1 MATTDAKLCRD
12 MLDLS
17 PDAVVTVDK
26 ENTVVFWNLTAE
38 ELFGFSRESVLG
50 KPLKAWMS
58 EESLEQDRRMRE
70 RAGARGEK
78 VHFIADRL
86 HQNGHVVRARVV
98 LACLTESRH
107 GIEGYCY
114 FVNTESRPPP
124 LPETPSE
131 RRLRRAHR
139 LAKLG
144 FWELDGE
151 TSEVFWSPELY
162 KMFGLDPE
170 HDRPLNLEEQ
180 ARILTPESWQTIQAA
195 IDKSLRTGEP
205 YEHELK
211 YRSRSGELRWILARG
226 EARKDEKDN
235 IVGLRG
241 TALDVTQLKATQR
254 ELEQSRE
261 RLSLAAAAAKF
272 GVWDIDL
279 STGLLVWDEMMHLHY
294 GTDPA
299 TFGGRFEDWRER
311 VHPEDV
317 AAAEG
322 AFRTA
327 LEGEDVFD
335 TVFRVCRPNGEI
347 AYLGGKAIVH
357 FRDGKAVRVVGVN
370 WDMTEQYEA
379 ELTLKASEN
388 LLRDF
393 VRHAPAA
400 IAMLDKNLCYLQTSD
415 RWLVDYGIEG
425 EELAGKSHYEVF
437 PDQPARWREVH
448 QRALNGSVETC
459 KEDPFPRADGRC
471 EWLQWEVRPWYDAYG
486 EVGGVIFFT
495 QVITE
500 RKEMELRLETQ
511 RNELQR
517 SNTDLAQFAYAA
529 SHDLQE
535 PLRAVSGCAQIL
547 SENYRGQFDDM
558 GDELLQHIVDGA
570 ARMKTLINDLL
581 TYSRVNNGDPF
592 SNVDSAQV
600 LEEVLILLRD
610 AIAESKAT
618 ILHDDLPLVTGN
630 RSQIRQLFQNL
641 IGNAIKYRS
650 DEPPVIEIRVAEH
663 DQRYWRFS
671 LTDNG
676 IGIDPKYLSRIFGI
690 FQRLHTRLEYPG
702 TGIGLALC
710 KKIVTRH
717 GGKLWV
723 DSALGRGATF
733 KFTMLRGEREIDSP

>member
-1 MATTDAKLCRD
+1 MATTDARLALD

-26 ENTVVFWNLTAE
+26 ENTVVFWNSKAE
-38 ELFGFSRESVLG
+38 ELFGFSRESVLH
-50 KPLKAWMS
+50 KPLGAWVP
-58 EESLEQDRRMRE
+58 EEGLEQDRRMRE
-70 RAGARGEK
+70 RARVSGEK
-78 VHFIADRL
+78 VRFIGDRL
-86 HQNGHVVRARVV
+86 HENGNAVMARIV
-98 LACLTESRH
+98 LACLNESRH
-107 GIEGYCY
+107 GVEGYCY
-114 FVNTESRPPP
+114 FVSAESRPPA
-124 LPETPSE
+124 LPEAPSE
-131 RRLRRAHR
+131 SALRRAHR

-162 KMFGLDPE
+162 IMFGLDPS
-170 HDRPLNLEEQ
+170 HDQPLTLEEQ
-180 ARILTPESWQTIQAA
+180 AKVFTPESWQTIQAA
-195 IDKSLRTGEP
+195 VDRSLRTGEP
-205 YEHELK
+205 YEHELE
-211 YRSRSGELRWILARG
+211 YRSRSGEFRWILARG
-226 EARKDEKDN
+226 EARIDGKKK

-294 GTDPA
+294 GTDPD

-311 VHPEDV
+311 VHPADV

-327 LEGEDVFD
+327 LEGEEVFD

-357 FRDGKAVRVVGVN
+357 FRDGKAARVVGIN
-370 WDMTEQYEA
+370 WDVTEQYEA
-379 ELTLKASEN
+379 QLTLKASEN

-415 RWLVDYGIEG
+415 RWLIDYGIEG
-425 EELAGKSHYEVF
+425 EELAGKSHYDVF
-437 PDQPARWREVH
+437 PDQPVRWREVH
-448 QRALNGSVETC
+448 QKALSGSVQTC

-471 EWLQWEVRPWYDAYG
+471 DWLQWEVRPWYDAYG

-547 SENYRGQFDDM
+547 SEKYQGQFDDM

-570 ARMKTLINDLL
+570 ARMKTLISDLL
-581 TYSRVNNGDPF
+581 TYSRVNDGEPF
-592 SNVDSAQV
+592 SNVDSEQV
-600 LEEVLILLRD
+600 LEEVLLLLRD
-610 AIAESKAT
+610 AIAESNAT
-618 ILHDDLPLVTGN
+618 ILHDELPTVTGN

-641 IGNAIKYRS
+641 IGNAIKYRT
-650 DEPPVIEIRVAEH
+650 DKPPAIQIRVVEESH
-663 DQRYWRFS
+663 RYWRFS
-671 LTDNG
+671 FTDNG
-676 IGIDPKYLSRIFGI
+676 IGIDPKHLSRIFGI
-690 FQRLHTRLEYPG
+690 FQRLHTRTEYPG

-710 KKIVTRH
+710 KKIVTHH
-717 GGKLWV
+717 GGKLWA
-723 DSALGRGATF
+723 DSALGQGATF
-733 KFTMLRGEREIDSP
+733 SFTIPKGGCQIEDQ